1 MALRV
6 HPTIPSDLTPEQ
18 AFESDTSI
26 LHVSPSDVPT
36 LNFQ

>member
-26 LHVSPSDVPT
+26 LQCMVT
-36 LNFQ
+36 L